1 VNHGNGD
8 QGAKPLQQNG
18 GPFDRAEARFTDHDA
33 LASGV
38 QRRVKL

>member
-1 VNHGNGD
+1 MAMATKV
-8 QGAKPLQQNG
+8 QN
-18 GPFDRAEARFTDHDA
+18 RAEARFTDHDA